1 MVTLKNIRQVYLG
14 GKKYTIAESYR
25 LIDGNFYYSGG
36 VTAKGWYKTAKGVL
50 NNLTDEY
57 TIK

>member
-1 MVTLKNIRQVYLG
+1 MVTLKNIHQVYLN
-14 GKKYTIAESYR
+14 GKKYTIAEYYR
-25 LIDGNFYYSGG
+25 LINGDLYYSGG
-36 VTAKGWYKTAKGVL
+36 VTANGWYKTAKGVL

>member
-1 MVTLKNIRQVYLG
+1 MVTLKNIRQVYLD
-14 GKKYTIAESYR
+14 GKKITIAESYR
-25 LIDGNFYYSGG
+25 LIDGNLYYSGG
-36 VTAKGWYKTAKGVL
+36 VTANGWYKTAKGVL

>member
-1 MVTLKNIRQVYLG
+1 MVTLKNIRQVYLD
-14 GKKYTIAESYR
+14 GKKYTIAECYR
-25 LIDGNFYYSGG
+25 LIDGNLYYSGG

-57 TIK
+57 TIN

>member
-1 MVTLKNIRQVYLG
+1 MVTLKNIHQVYLN

-25 LIDGNFYYSGG
+25 LIDGELYYNGG

>member
-1 MVTLKNIRQVYLG
+1 MVTLKNIRQVYLN

-25 LIDGNFYYSGG
+25 LIDGNLYYNGG
-36 VTAKGWYKTAKGVL
+36 VTAKGWYKTEKGVL

>member
-1 MVTLKNIRQVYLG
+1 MILKNIRQVYLS

-25 LIDGNFYYSGG
+25 LIDGNLYYSGV
-36 VTAKGWYKTAKGVL
+36 VTANGWYKTAKGVL
-50 NNLTDEY
+50 NNLTDDY

>member
-1 MVTLKNIRQVYLG
+1 MILKNIRQVYLSC
-14 GKKYTIAESYR
+14 KKYTIAESYR
-25 LIDGNFYYSGG
+25 LIDGNLYYSGG

-50 NNLTDEY
+50 NNLTDDY

>member
-1 MVTLKNIRQVYLG
+1 MVTLKDIRQVFLN

-25 LIDGNFYYSGG
+25 LIDGNLYYSGG

>member
-1 MVTLKNIRQVYLG
+1 MVTLKNISQVYLN

-25 LIDGNFYYSGG
+25 LIDGNLYYSGG

-50 NNLTDEY
+50 NNLTDDY

>member
-1 MVTLKNIRQVYLG
+1 MVTLKNIRQVFLN

-25 LIDGNFYYSGG
+25 LIDGNLYYSGG

-50 NNLTDEY
+50 NNLTDEH

>member
-1 MVTLKNIRQVYLG
+1 MVTLKNIRQVYLD

-25 LIDGNFYYSGG
+25 LIDGNLYYSGG

>member
-1 MVTLKNIRQVYLG
+1 MVTLKNIRQVYLN

-25 LIDGNFYYSGG
+25 LIDGNLYYNGV

>member
-1 MVTLKNIRQVYLG
+1 MVTLKNIRQVYLD
-14 GKKYTIAESYR
+14 GKKYTISESYR
-25 LIDGNFYYSGG
+25 LIDGNLYYNGG

>member
-1 MVTLKNIRQVYLG
+1 MVTLKNIRQIYLD

-25 LIDGNFYYSGG
+25 LIDGNLYYSGG
-36 VTAKGWYKTAKGVL
+36 VTADGWYKTAKGVL
-50 NNLTDEY
+50 NNLTDDY

>member
-1 MVTLKNIRQVYLG
+1 MVTLKNIRQVYLD

-25 LIDGNFYYSGG
+25 LIDGNLYYSGG

-50 NNLTDEY
+50 NNLTDEQ

>member
-1 MVTLKNIRQVYLG
+1 MITLKNIRQIYLN

-25 LIDGNFYYSGG
+25 LIDGNLYHEGN

>member
-1 MVTLKNIRQVYLG
+1 MILKNISQVYLS

-25 LIDGNFYYSGG
+25 LIDGNLYYSGG

-50 NNLTDEY
+50 NNLTDDY

>member
-1 MVTLKNIRQVYLG
+1 MVTLKNMRQVYLN
-14 GKKYTIAESYR
+14 GKKCTIAESYR
-25 LIDGNFYYSGG
+25 LIDGNLYYNGN
-36 VTAKGWYKTAKGVL
+36 VTANGWYKTARGVL